1 MIQIFMAMIQ
11 ISIIKMWQVCNPK
24 YFFLLGDCTKD
35 SNYVR
40 GQNMGFEKTSENKLE
55 VERDGW
61 SNNV

>member
-1 MIQIFMAMIQ
+1 MIQ

-24 YFFLLGDCTKD
+24 YFVLLGDCTKD

-55 VERDGW
+55 VEKDGW